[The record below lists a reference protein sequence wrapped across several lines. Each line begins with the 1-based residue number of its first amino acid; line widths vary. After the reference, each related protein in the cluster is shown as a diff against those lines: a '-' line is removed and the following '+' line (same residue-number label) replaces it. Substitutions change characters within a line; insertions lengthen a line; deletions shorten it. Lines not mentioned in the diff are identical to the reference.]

1 VPSPAR
7 ARAAAEAGVHAGA
20 AAGARLELRLPR
32 RLAPRRCGHSAA
44 AGQGRGRPEAAA
56 ADQHRARRRP
66 PLRRRM
72 MRRRQGIA
80 AGGFRRRLTITFALA
95 VGLSAAALGT
105 GTYLVVRH
113 NLLADSGDSSVTQTK
128 RNLGVARLLRAS
140 SPDELMDAYRSRGGF
155 EAVVTRSGRVYLT
168 GPQVTLQSVPDGLRE
183 VVARGD
189 LGYQRAEVGGKRYVV

>member
-105 GTYLVVRH
+105 GSYFVVRH
-113 NLLADSGDSSVTQTK
+113 NLLADSVGSRVTQTR
-128 RNLGVARLLRAS
+128 RNLSVAGPLRS
-140 SPDELMDAYRSRGGF
+140 SQPDELIDAYRSRGGF
-155 EAVVTRSGRVYLT
+155 EAVVTRAGRVYLS
-168 GPQVTLQSVPDGLRE
+168 GPQGTLQARRDGLRA
-183 VVARGD
+183 VVGRG
-189 LGYQRAEVGGKRYVV
+189 